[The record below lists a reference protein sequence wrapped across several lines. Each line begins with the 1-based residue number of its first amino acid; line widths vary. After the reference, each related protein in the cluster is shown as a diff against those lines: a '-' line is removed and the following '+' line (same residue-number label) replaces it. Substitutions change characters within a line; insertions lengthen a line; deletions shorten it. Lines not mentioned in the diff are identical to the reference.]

1 MRTIDINTVHIE
13 AGPVAFQSKR
23 QEDGTVTHSIRIRT
37 AAESAVADLT
47 EEQARFFFKQG
58 HQVVGAGNPP
68 EDAWTKLPTYAAV
81 EADRK
86 RIAARNAA
94 V

>member
-1 MRTIDINTVHIE
+1 MKIDITTTQIE
-13 AGPVAFQSKR
+13 AGPVAFQAKR

-37 AAESAVADLT
+37 ATETAVADLT
-47 EEQARFFFKQG
+47 EEQARFFFNQG
-58 HQVVGAGNPP
+58 QQVVGAFDPP
-68 EDAWTKLPTYAAV
+68 EDLWTKLPTYAAV